1 MVETET
7 ISFKIQSHLFF
18 TMMKSMSKNIIL
30 IVKIVFFW
38 KGEWCGAWK
47 GKETK
52 AFLLLVAILPVF
64 LIYNTW
70 IKAYHT
76 KDKDGNDIIKTIL
89 FWNVLQCQ
97 PKITFNQRKLRTLR
111 QRDFRRIFIY
121 LPWTWSKSKWEN
133 DNGFLI
139 YWCHNPFAIGSRIRK
154 CWKFIGLPLQAS
166 WTSWEQQN
174 AFINDNGMENVPR
187 RLHIS

>member
-30 IVKIVFFW
+30 IVKIVFFF
-38 KGEWCGAWK
+38 GRGSGVSAWK

-89 FWNVLQCQ
+89 FWNVLKCQ
-97 PKITFNQRKLRTLR
+97 PKITNWELLGKGTLEEYSSICHELD
-111 QRDFRRIFIY
+111 QN
-121 LPWTWSKSKWEN
+121 P
-133 DNGFLI
+133 NG
-139 YWCHNPFAIGSRIRK
+139 K
-154 CWKFIGLPLQAS
+154 M
-166 WTSWEQQN
+166 TM
-174 AFINDNGMENVPR
+174 AF
-187 RLHIS
+187 